1 MVRIKLGERWKET
14 MVCTQN
20 TARRH
25 KRGVFNRSDRN
36 FGHAQSYRAIEKVKN
51 QRPMLLSAAVVG
63 VRKARVGGGG
73 RGPLGFWESATV
85 SWSRASVRTSKET
98 PGDNKK
104 VVFAKKTWSTDV
116 DICSVFQREWNK
128 HRPHAPGKV
137 RGVQPS
143 ADRHHP

>member
-1 MVRIKLGERWKET
+1 

-85 SWSRASVRTSKET
+85 SWSRASVRSSKARRQQKS
-98 PGDNKK
+98 GIRKK
-104 VVFAKKTWSTDV
+104 NLVNG
-116 DICSVFQREWNK
+116 R
-128 HRPHAPGKV
+128 
-137 RGVQPS
+137 
-143 ADRHHP
+143 RHLFRLPEGMEQA